1 MAIVIGNSLQNI
13 ITKEG
18 YESSKILSDKS
29 RLMKW
34 LEI

>member
-13 ITKEG
+13 ITKES
-18 YESSKILSDKS
+18 YESLKILSDKS

-34 LEI
+34 LET